1 MPLNI
6 GTNVL
11 ALVEE
16 NQEIISSKQSRIQA
30 IHGDLLL
37 VEYSMNPGT
46 ANMNIHSASPLNS
59 HIWKRGWETLILR
72 VRQRKS
78 TESSESRGH
87 CSGWW
92 RSQHCTPCTTL
103 YSGCFHGKNMSEET
117 SQEHH
122 IDNSKFKS
130 IQGVVTSL
138 CNDYGWINETIFFNM
153 NLISDNMPLNIGT
166 NVLALV
172 EENPRNHIF
181 KAIKVKAMNNLP
193 EGSEPSKLGRRL
205 CIKCVTSV
213 TEDNIYIS
221 KDTFFPLCMFSG
233 GFRPFNGDLLLVE
246 YSMNPGTANMNIHS
260 ASPLNSQNMEEVCV
274 TSIDGRNGMVES
286 TIFFTLDSL
295 HIPSGYIPGLYD
307 IVDVVA
313 VDTMQPHCSW
323 RAVSMTPLE
332 MVN

>member
-1 MPLNI
+1 MIFTGL
-6 GTNVL
+6 
-11 ALVEE
+11 
-16 NQEIISSKQSRIQA
+16 SR
-30 IHGDLLL
+30 
-37 VEYSMNPGT
+37 
-46 ANMNIHSASPLNS
+46 
-59 HIWKRGWETLILR
+59 RWETLILR

-138 CNDYGWINETIFFNM
+138 CNDYGWINETIFFNTDV
-153 NLISDNMPLNIGT
+153 ISDNVLLNIGT

-172 EENPRNHIF
+172 EKKPRNHIF

-193 EGSEPSKLGRRL
+193 EGSEPSKLGRRF

-221 KDTFFPLCMFSG
+221 KDMFFPLCMFSG

-246 YSMNPGTANMNIHS
+246 YSMNPGTSNMNIHS